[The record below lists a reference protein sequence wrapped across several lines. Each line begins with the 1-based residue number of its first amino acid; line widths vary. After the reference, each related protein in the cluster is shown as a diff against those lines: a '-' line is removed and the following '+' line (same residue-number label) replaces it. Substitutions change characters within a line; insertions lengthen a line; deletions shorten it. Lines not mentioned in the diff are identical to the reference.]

1 LHIAFAIKTL
11 NITYMSQ
18 TGNRNKLLWT
28 VYAPTVFVIVTD
40 EFHTVFASTY
50 LPSVVSVLEAPE
62 TLGGKGSN
70 WIICNFVTHWAKV
83 NK

>member
-1 LHIAFAIKTL
+1 
-11 NITYMSQ
+11 MSQ

-62 TLGGKGSN
+62 TLGGGKVQTGL
-70 WIICNFVTHWAKV
+70 FVTLLPIGQK
-83 NK
+83 